1 MVQQVADFWHL
12 DKTLIQPINSAS
24 LNQAAKRP
32 PKTGF
37 VLAKA
42 IAQLNYQPHSFV
54 QGLALVDAQLKA

>member
-1 MVQQVADFWHL
+1 L
-12 DKTLIQPINSAS
+12 DKTLIRPITSSS

-42 IAQLNYQPHSFV
+42 IAQLGYQPHSFV
-54 QGLALVDAQLKA
+54 EGLALVDAQLKA